1 MATISPES
9 PAEILAR
16 YRAERDKRIDAKGN
30 GQYVDAVGTLARF
43 GDADPNAAPRIERDP
58 ITAEVEV
65 LIVGAG
71 FGGLL
76 TAARLK
82 EAGITDVR
90 ILDLASDF
98 GGTWYWNRYPGVQC
112 DIESYSYL
120 PLLEET
126 GYVAK
131 HRYAYG
137 DEIREYS
144 QFLGRYFDLYPKASF
159 QTRVTDVEWD
169 AATQRWQVNTD
180 RGDRFS
186 ARYFMLAVGR
196 VSRPKLP
203 GIPGIEKFRGH
214 SFHTS
219 RWDYGYTGG
228 DTHADLDKLGDKRV
242 AVIGTGATGI
252 QLIPRVAKT
261 AKHLTVF
268 QRTPSSVG
276 IRGNHATDV
285 EWYKSQKPGWQ
296 EYRRSLFLDAASGL
310 CDDSEIR
317 DGWTETG
324 RILREGK
331 PAHPETPEEMGKR
344 AMMAD
349 IQVMNG
355 RRARIDETVKDRET
369 AEKLKPWYNLFCKRP
384 TFNDEFLDAFNRPN
398 VTLVDAS
405 GDDAIS
411 EITETGVVAGGKD
424 YPVDLIIYASGFQVI
439 GTVGQR
445 VTFPVKGR
453 DGVMLEDHWGAGM
466 RTLHGLTAHNF
477 PNWFY
482 IGQGQNAVAANY
494 TTTVDDQA
502 KHLAYILT
510 EAKKRDATVIE
521 PTAEAEQGWLDEI
534 RASNKRPPEFYE
546 NCTPGYYNN
555 EGKGGVTIW
564 AESYAPGA
572 TAFNALLKTWRDAGD
587 MKGLTLR

>member
-1 MATISPES
+1 MATITPDS
-9 PAEILAR
+9 PADILAR
-16 YRAERDKRIDAKGN
+16 YRQERDKRIDAKGN
-30 GQYVDAVGTLARF
+30 GQYVDAVGALARF
-43 GDADPNAAPRIERDP
+43 GDTDPNATPRVERDP
-58 ITAEVEV
+58 ITADVEV

-137 DEIREYS
+137 DEILEYC
-144 QFLGRYFDLYPKASF
+144 QYLGRYFDLYPKANF
-159 QTRVTDVEWD
+159 HTAVNDVAWD
-169 AATQRWQVNTD
+169 EAKQRWQVKTD
-180 RGDRFS
+180 RGDHFS

-203 GIPGIEKFRGH
+203 GIKGIDTFKGH

-219 RWDYGYTGG
+219 RWDYAYTGG

-261 AKHLTVF
+261 AKQLTVF

-285 EWYKSQKPGWQ
+285 DWYKAQKPGWQ
-296 EYRRSLFLDAASGL
+296 EYRRALFLDAASCL

-331 PAHPETPEEMGKR
+331 PAHPETLQEMGQR
-344 AMMAD
+344 AVMAD
-349 IQVMNG
+349 LQVMNG
-355 RRARIDETVKDRET
+355 RRQRIDDTVKDRET

-405 GDDAIS
+405 GDNAIT
-411 EITETGVVAGGKD
+411 EITENGVVAGGKE

-453 DGVMLEDHWGAGM
+453 GGKMLEDHWGAGM

-510 EAKKRDATVIE
+510 EAKKRGATVIE

-534 RASNKRPPEFYE
+534 RAANKRPPEFYE

-572 TAFNALLKTWRDAGD
+572 AAFNALLKTWRDDGD
-587 MKGLTLR
+587 LKGLTLR